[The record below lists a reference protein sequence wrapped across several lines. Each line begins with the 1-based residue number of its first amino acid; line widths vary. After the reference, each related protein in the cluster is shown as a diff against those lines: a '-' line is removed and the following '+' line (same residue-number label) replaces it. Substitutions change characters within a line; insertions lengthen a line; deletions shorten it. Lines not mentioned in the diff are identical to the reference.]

1 MRLETYEEFT
11 TWKRRKEGENTDSDE
26 GEEGQEP
33 KVHVMEMNVM

>member
-11 TWKRRKEGENTDSDE
+11 ARKRRKEGENADSDE
-26 GEEGQEP
+26 GKEGQEP